1 MLGGG
6 LEFRYSV
13 VGEGEMGNGEFVL
26 KCVCVGGGWGVGVG
40 EVGRGGRGA
49 GWWGRWGGWGGE
61 GGDETFN
68 LRGHHVVNRS
78 S

>member
-26 KCVCVGGGWGVGVG
+26 KCVYVCV
-40 EVGRGGRGA
+40 
-49 GWWGRWGGWGGE
+49 GGE
-61 GGDETFN
+61 GGGRETFN